1 MGAEANGLVANSQ
14 RYYGS
19 QLKTSSD
26 LKTSACTSSCAP
38 PKAIR
43 PILKQIPSEVSD
55 KFYGP
60 LPPRHLLLFSPNAE
74 TKRCASA
81 SAGCGSP
88 IPQGIEGMRVL
99 DLGSGSGRDAYVLAK
114 LVGSSGHVV
123 GIDITDEQIAIAD
136 KWKHQW
142 CVDTLG
148 MRQPNMTFV
157 KGQMEDLKAAGI
169 EQSSFDLIVSNCV
182 INLSPDKQAVLDGS
196 YRALKPGGELH
207 FADVYSDRR
216 VPPHLLNHPILHG
229 EGLAG
234 ALYVSDFKHMA
245 QHAGFQ
251 KPLALNGN
259 VIQIYDQ
266 DLSALLGPNIT
277 YYSIT
282 FRVFKLPGYAEVS
295 SEDYGFTVVYK
306 GTYPEN
312 EYYFQLDERHI
323 FETDRPVR
331 VDGNIAA
338 ATTKSW
344 LSKHFDV
351 LSGSF
356 DTHYG
361 AFGACDNVPNIAK
374 KRNKGLGG
382 SAVGE
387 SCCS

>member
-1 MGAEANGLVANSQ
+1 
-14 RYYGS
+14 
-19 QLKTSSD
+19 
-26 LKTSACTSSCAP
+26 
-38 PKAIR
+38 
-43 PILKQIPSEVSD
+43 
-55 KFYGP
+55 
-60 LPPRHLLLFSPNAE
+60 
-74 TKRCASA
+74 
-81 SAGCGSP
+81 
-88 IPQGIEGMRVL
+88 MRVL

-123 GIDITDEQIAIAD
+123 GIDITDEQIAVAE
-136 KWKHQW
+136 KWKQQW

-148 MRQPNMTFV
+148 MRQANMTFV

-169 EQSSFDLIVSNCV
+169 EQNSFDLIVSNCV

-216 VPPHLLNHPILHG
+216 VPPQLLSHPTLHG
-229 EGLAG
+229 ECLAG
-234 ALYVSDFKHMA
+234 ALYVSDFKRMA

-251 KPLALNGN
+251 KPLALDGN
-259 VIQIYDQ
+259 VIEVEDK

-277 YYSIT
+277 FHSIT
-282 FRVFKLPGYAEVS
+282 FRVFKLPGYAEPS

-312 EYYFQLDERHI
+312 ENYFQLDEQHT
-323 FETDRPVR
+323 FETGRPVR

-338 ATTKSW
+338 TITKSW
-344 LSKHFDV
+344 LSKHFDA

-361 AFGACDNVPNIAK
+361 AFGSCDNIPNIAK
-374 KRNKGLGG
+374 KRNKGSEGSASGG
-382 SAVGE
+382 S
-387 SCCS
+387 CCG